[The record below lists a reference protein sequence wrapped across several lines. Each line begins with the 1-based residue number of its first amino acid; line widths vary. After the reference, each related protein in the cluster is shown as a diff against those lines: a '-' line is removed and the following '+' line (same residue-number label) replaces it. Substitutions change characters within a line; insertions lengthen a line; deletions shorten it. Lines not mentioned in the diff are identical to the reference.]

1 MTMDRFSQG
10 LLDPQ
15 QAKYR
20 VCKCGAEVYNPE
32 WWEVDYCDTC
42 AAEKIRVFRQV
53 LEDLLDKHNMSL
65 KVRGSNLYIEYN
77 EDRATEEAY

>member
-10 LLDPQ
+10 LPDPQ
-15 QAKYR
+15 QAEYR
-20 VCKCGAEVYNPE
+20 VCKCGAEDYDPSF
-32 WWEVDYCDTC
+32 WEVDYCKEC
-42 AAEKIRVFRQV
+42 ASEKIGAFR
-53 LEDLLDKHNMSL
+53 LELEGLLDKHNMSL